1 MRVLLHPS
9 YLSLAPQLLIQHVNL
24 VAHEE
29 DVLADILCNGCS
41 RLAGEALP
49 ELDIT
54 VYSME
59 LCSLSAFSRHWNAIS
74 QTTGS
79 YVHDLFLPTL
89 RDVRNSL
96 EMAVNESCHHE
107 IISEIEA

>member
-9 YLSLAPQLLIQHVNL
+9 YLSTALQLSVKHVNL
-24 VAHEE
+24 VSHEE

-41 RLAGEALP
+41 RLAGEALA

-59 LCSLSAFSRHWNAIS
+59 LCSLSAFSRHRIAIS
-74 QTTGS
+74 
-79 YVHDLFLPTL
+79 
-89 RDVRNSL
+89 
-96 EMAVNESCHHE
+96 
-107 IISEIEA
+107 